1 MAVVDIYDAL
11 VTDRPYREGMQLE
24 KAVEILNQEANNGKL
39 DKVVVSHLVE
49 AVSEDLRVAEIQL
62 ASAS

>member
-11 VTDRPYREGMQLE
+11 VTDRPYREGMPLE
-24 KAVEILNQEANNGKL
+24 KAVDILNQEAKNNKV
-39 DKVVVSHLVE
+39 DKVVVDHLIE
-49 AVSEDLRVAEIQL
+49 AVSEDLRVAEIKL